1 MNKGDSLEPATA
13 SGRLQKSLAEQA
25 YDLLEE
31 MIITLVL
38 PPRSVLT
45 ESVLIEKVGLG
56 RTPIREA
63 LQRLSD
69 VGLVRIAPRSGTTV
83 TDIDVNDQLLLLE
96 VRRELERLIASSA
109 ARRRS
114 REQAAMLEKMALE
127 MRHAAATDDYLLFL
141 RVDRVF
147 NQCAAESAANHHL
160 LRAISPIHALSRR
173 FWYLH
178 YRPYDLPIAAIA
190 HAEIMEAIVAQ
201 DSVRAGRASDALL
214 DYVES
219 FTQTKTVKSSA
230 PRKKAR
236 R

>member
-1 MNKGDSLEPATA
+1 MKRGDSFEPATA

-38 PPRSVLT
+38 PPRSVVT
-45 ESVLIEKVGLG
+45 EGVLIDKVGVG

-63 LQRLSD
+63 LQRLSE
-69 VGLVRIAPRSGTTV
+69 VGLVRIAPRSGTTI
-83 TDIDVNDQLLLLE
+83 TDVDVNDQLLLLE

-109 ARRRS
+109 ARRRNG
-114 REQAAMLEKMALE
+114 EQAAMLEKMALE
-127 MRHAAATDDYLLFL
+127 MRRAAATDDYLLFL

-147 NQCAAESAANHHL
+147 NQCAAESAGNHHL

-173 FWYLH
+173 FWYMH

-201 DSVRAGRASDALL
+201 DPVEAGQASDALL

-219 FTQTKTVKSSA
+219 FTKTKTVKSS
-230 PRKKAR
+230 RKKAHR
-236 R
+236 